1 MILLTILS
9 WKVTEIILVP
19 TDFIFSF
26 SKYWFVFISPRF
38 KWELKTIITK
48 LLKWT
53 ANSNIRIRCRLALQ
67 IQGVPQGRILINQ
80 FCRWREASVRFVCP
94 QEHTTLWP
102 CQGSTRGKA
111 VHSKGSWEMEAGAA
125 PLKVS
130 GKWKWKSLSHVE
142 LFLTPHGLYSPWNS
156 PGQNTG
162 LGSLSLLQG
171 IFPT

>member
-19 TDFIFSF
+19 IDFIFSF

-111 VHSKGSWEMEAGAA
+111 VHSKGSWETGRRCSTESEWKVKVTQSCPTLFDPSWTIQSMEFSR
-125 PLKVS
+125 PEY
-130 GKWKWKSLSHVE
+130 W
-142 LFLTPHGLYSPWNS
+142 
-156 PGQNTG
+156 TG
-162 LGSLSLLQG
+162 
-171 IFPT
+171 